1 MLSTSPEKSNQL
13 FAAIDADKSD
23 DTDQNH
29 CTGGSEADDIFQIFR
44 AIFFETHFFCLHSQC
59 FFQPRNLRYVYNPF
73 LRQAEMR
80 VRVVFFIPSSEEKST
95 LKFCGNRGDSHSIL
109 YAGVAAED
117 PPSGRKRLLSRG
129 KQRSCPDGEREC

>member
-44 AIFFETHFFCLHSQC
+44 AIFFETHFFVSTV
-59 FFQPRNLRYVYNPF
+59 N
-73 LRQAEMR
+73 
-80 VRVVFFIPSSEEKST
+80 VFFSRETCDMCTI
-95 LKFCGNRGDSHSIL
+95 LFCGR
-109 YAGVAAED
+109 
-117 PPSGRKRLLSRG
+117 RKCASELFFLFRLPKR
-129 KQRSCPDGEREC
+129 KAH